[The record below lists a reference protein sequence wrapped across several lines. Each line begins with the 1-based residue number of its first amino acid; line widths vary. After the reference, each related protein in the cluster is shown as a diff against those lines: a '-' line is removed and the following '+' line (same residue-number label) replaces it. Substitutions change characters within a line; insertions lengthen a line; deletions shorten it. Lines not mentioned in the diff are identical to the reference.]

1 MTTAR
6 AGRSRISP
14 PHNNQMLANN
24 WRTGSSGWKR
34 GLRSP
39 ETPAFSSPR
48 SYHLDIRGR
57 VTVGRG
63 DLGVA
68 KPGPESSRDPCV
80 AAQGDSGSAREARD
94 IMWRRNCGTAGPGR
108 RHAASA
114 T

>member
-68 KPGPESSRDPCV
+68 KPGPELSKIP
-80 AAQGDSGSAREARD
+80 A
-94 IMWRRNCGTAGPGR
+94 WRRRVIPGPHERHEILCGGGFAARPASGR